1 MDEAV
6 LEVEQ
11 VDAGI
16 GGESTEVIEQ
26 PEGGRQATE
35 TPEDPFQSK
44 SARELSQWLK
54 SKRDS
59 GDPLDAKYARTLKYV
74 FGQQYAFHKD
84 FPEGI
89 DSVREMKTLVDSV
102 IHTDS
107 ERGELRGPEAIAA
120 LQDTVRDLA
129 EIDQK
134 IASGDVTALD
144 SFDDSMKAGIVKM
157 APAILDMAK
166 QMDPEGYAS
175 AVLPHFV
182 QALAQSDLVK
192 SFNSLVDVLNEAPP
206 SWLTPD
212 QKTHW
217 TNDRLQRVT
226 QHAGGMG
233 SWFNAQAEKAKGTPA
248 LQNGQRPGVKTD
260 SLSERETQFN
270 QREQNHHWNTNISPK
285 LDEHAA
291 TSFQKLFQPFAKRLH
306 LDQGTT
312 KALQMEFSKRVA
324 GQAVKDKAYVDQL
337 KRYRG
342 MKNPDPGTVLNFA
355 KVHFD
360 KNAKTVM
367 ESLVNERYK
376 PFLNGSKRTET
387 PAAKPGAQPAPS
399 VGVQTV
405 TVRPANDQIDF
416 KHPKFIEM
424 RHQNKFPLRNGKVV
438 QLRA

>member
-11 VDAGI
+11 VDAGA
-16 GGESTEVIEQ
+16 GGESEVVEQ
-26 PEGGRQATE
+26 AEGVEKPE
-35 TPEDPFQSK
+35 TPENPYESK
-44 SARELSQWLK
+44 AAREFAQWLK
-54 SKRDS
+54 GKRDS
-59 GDPLDAKYARTLKYV
+59 GDPLDAKFARIAKDA
-74 FGQQYAFHKD
+74 FSGQYELRKD
-84 FPEGI
+84 FERGL
-89 DSVREMKTLVDSV
+89 DGVRELKTLVDSV
-102 IHTDS
+102 IHTDP

-134 IASGDVTALD
+134 IAAGDASALD

-166 QMDPEGYAS
+166 QTDPEGYAA

-192 SFNSLVDVLNEAPP
+192 NFNSLVDVLNEAPP
-206 SWLTPD
+206 AWLTAD

-217 TNDRLQRVT
+217 TNDRLQRVMT
-226 QHAGGMG
+226 HAGGMG
-233 SWFNAQAEKAKGTPA
+233 AWFNAQQEKAKGAQPGPT
-248 LQNGQRPGVKTD
+248 GQQPGVKKDT
-260 SLSERETQFN
+260 LSERETQFN
-270 QREQNHHWNTNISPK
+270 QREQDHHWNTNISPK
-285 LDEHAA
+285 LDQHAA
-291 TSFQKLFQPFAKRLH
+291 QSFQKLFQPFAKRLN
-306 LDQGTT
+306 LDQPTAKT
-312 KALQMEFSKRVA
+312 LQMEFSKRVA
-324 GQAVKDKAYVDQL
+324 SAAVKDKAYVDQL

-342 MKNPDPGTVLNFA
+342 MRNPDPATVLNFA

-376 PFLNGSKRTET
+376 PFLNGSKRVAP
-387 PAAKPGAQPAPS
+387 PAAKTGAGPAPAI
-399 VGVQTV
+399 GVQTV
-405 TVRPANDQIDF
+405 TVRPADSSIDF
-416 KHPKFIEM
+416 KHPNFINL
-424 RHQNKFPLRNGKVV
+424 RHQNKFPLTNGKIV